1 MKENT
6 LSNPRA
12 AACRLLQKIYA
23 ARGYA
28 NLALDAELSR
38 ARLSPEDKALCAALV
53 YGVIERR
60 RTLDYQLEHLLEQP
74 LERLPA
80 ITLAALRMGLYQ
92 LFFMDK
98 IPAHAAIN
106 ESVEL
111 TKQSKAHYTA
121 KLVNAVLRKAQ
132 GRGLMLPE
140 GDGDYARSIRYA
152 CPEWLCS
159 LWRKSYGDEVA
170 KALLA
175 ATLDNAR
182 VVLRANTLR
191 ISAEEL
197 REQLGGE
204 RVQECPEAIA
214 LQKAGDVRRLQ
225 GFAEGLFHVQDTAAQ
240 LCCKALDPQPG
251 ELIFDLCAAPG
262 GKSFTI
268 AQMMQNQGKI
278 IALDLHPHRLKLVT
292 EGAKRLGITCIEAKA
307 GDASDPRTLSRTLP
321 QLGKADR
328 ILCDVPCSGL
338 GIIRKKPDIREKMP
352 QELDKL
358 PEMQYAI
365 LSGGADCLRPG
376 GTLVYATCTL
386 NPAENEDVCARFLR
400 NHPEF
405 GMISQRTLLPHID
418 HTDGFY
424 FAVFQHAGPALSS
437 F

>member
-1 MKENT
+1 MPIEP
-6 LSNPRA
+6 SNPRA

-38 ARLSPEDKALCAALV
+38 LNMPPADAALCAALA

-60 RTLDYQLEHLLEQP
+60 RTLDYQLEGLLVQP
-74 LERLPA
+74 LEKLPA

-92 LFFMDK
+92 LFYMDK

-111 TKQSKAHYTA
+111 VKRSRAHYTA

-132 GRGLMLPE
+132 GRGLTLPE
-140 GDGDYARSIRYA
+140 GDGDYARSIHYA
-152 CPEWLCS
+152 CPEWLCA
-159 LWRKSYGDEVA
+159 LWRASYGDDTARE
-170 KALLA
+170 LLSSSF
-175 ATLDNAR
+175 DNAKII
-182 VVLRANTLR
+182 LRANTLK
-191 ISAEEL
+191 ISPEDL
-197 REQLGGE
+197 REQLGGKE
-204 RVQECPEAIA
+204 VPGCPEAIA
-214 LQKAGDVRRLQ
+214 LPKAGDVRRLP

-251 ELIFDLCAAPG
+251 EAIFDLCAAPG
-262 GKSFTI
+262 GKSFTL
-268 AQMMQNQGKI
+268 AQMIQNQGKI
-278 IALDLHPHRLKLVT
+278 VALDLHPGRLKLIT
-292 EGAKRLGITCIEAKA
+292 EGAGRLSIHCIETRA
-307 GDASDPRTLSRTLP
+307 GDAADPRILSK
-321 QLGKADR
+321 LGKADR

-365 LSGGADCLRPG
+365 LSGGAGCLRPG

-386 NPAENEDVCARFLR
+386 NPAENEDVCARFLH
-400 NHPEF
+400 NNPKF
-405 GMISQRTLLPHID
+405 TMITRRTLTPYID
-418 HTDGFY
+418 RTDGFY
-424 FAVFQHAGPALSS
+424 FAVFRKQYD
-437 F
+437 